1 MTFILLDNG
10 EMAGDVNLYLHDDD
24 AEIEVMVAEKASRRK
39 GLARDALQLMMCYA
53 NQQIGARVFV
63 AKILQDNVPSVRLFE
78 GLGFS
83 LLRKLEVFGE
93 VHLVKDVGA
102 NSESVAETKNR
113 WRVGRY
119 SEDALSKM
127 KYPVK

>member
-1 MTFILLDNG
+1 
-10 EMAGDVNLYLHDDD
+10 MAGDVNLYLHDDD